1 MIAICGM
8 FFQCYCIHGFFP
20 QARTQTACTLIEK
33 IGKHRGELVKN
44 MQLLCEAYI
53 ELAYVNVTQ
62 LKNERGTIRPAGIE
76 QPIALYIMYLFHVKF
91 KLNNYDGSYLFL
103 SSPALW
109 QMFPLHFNLFS
120 KPLTPTKY

>member
-1 MIAICGM
+1 MGC
-8 FFQCYCIHGFFP
+8 FFSVIVFTASFP

-53 ELAYVNVTQ
+53 ELAYVNVMQ

-91 KLNNYDGSYLFL
+91 KLNNYDG
-103 SSPALW
+103 
-109 QMFPLHFNLFS
+109 N
-120 KPLTPTKY
+120 

>member
-1 MIAICGM
+1 MGCCFNVIVFTAS
-8 FFQCYCIHGFFP
+8 FP

-53 ELAYVNVTQ
+53 ELAYVNVVQ

-91 KLNNYDGSYLFL
+91 ILNNYDGSYLFL

>member
-1 MIAICGM
+1 MGCCFNVIVFTAS
-8 FFQCYCIHGFFP
+8 FP

-53 ELAYVNVTQ
+53 ELAYVNVMQ
-62 LKNERGTIRPAGIE
+62 LKNERGTIGPAGIE

-91 KLNNYDGSYLFL
+91 ILNNYDGNYLLL

-120 KPLTPTKY
+120 KLLTPTKY